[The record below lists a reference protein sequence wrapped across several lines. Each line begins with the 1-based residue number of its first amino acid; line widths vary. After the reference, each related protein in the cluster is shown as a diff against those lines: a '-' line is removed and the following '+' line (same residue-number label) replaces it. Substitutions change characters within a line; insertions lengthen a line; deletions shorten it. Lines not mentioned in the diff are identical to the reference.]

1 MSLRRELY
9 ERQLRE
15 HEAAAVAAERERRR
29 VLVLAVALCVLWTLL
44 GLACMAW
51 GLHTAHRARGELAFS
66 AGLLVGNGGVL
77 LTVFATYLWFDRR
90 GYGQR

>member
-15 HEAAAVAAERERRR
+15 HEAAAVAAARERRR
-29 VLVLAVALCVLWTLL
+29 VLVLSVALCALWTVL

-51 GLHTAHRARGELAFS
+51 GLHTSRRHAGEMAFS
-66 AGLLVGNGGVL
+66 AGLLVGNGGVI
-77 LTVFATYLWFDRR
+77 LTVFATYLWFERHGHR
-90 GYGQR
+90 